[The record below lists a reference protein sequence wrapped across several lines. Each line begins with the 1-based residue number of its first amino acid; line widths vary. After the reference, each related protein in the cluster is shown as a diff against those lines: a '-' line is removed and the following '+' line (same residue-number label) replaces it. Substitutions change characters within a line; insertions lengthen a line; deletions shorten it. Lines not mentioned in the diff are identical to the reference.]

1 METSTS
7 RSDELEEAGRRLLE
21 LIEHGGDGALSA
33 ETRSRLF
40 ASLIRAYAAAWH
52 TGAQQPFAPGEATTD
67 QVVVTAAEMLR
78 ACEVTSFE
86 MAAMFDV

>member
-7 RSDELEEAGRRLLE
+7 PSDELEEAGRRLLE
-21 LIEHGGDGALSA
+21 LIEHEGDSALSA

-40 ASLIRAYAAAWH
+40 ASLIRAYAAGWH

-67 QVVVTAAEMLR
+67 QVVVTVAEMLR

-86 MAAMFDV
+86 VAAMFDV